1 MDICV
6 SRCRADVVRVRRR
19 RFGRGEKVVEWA
31 GAQCWVVMRANI
43 VCCSRAARRVC
54 VSRGPE
60 VPGGHRMW
68 QERFGVF
75 VGGNDGRVQGGRRG
89 QMDCGGMKGDRMLD
103 VARVRRRAVS
113 A

>member
-43 VCCSRAARRVC
+43 VCCSRATRRVC

-75 VGGNDGRVQGGRRG
+75 VGGNGGRVRGGRRG